1 MENNNTRVCTLV
13 HGTYQERTDSEW
25 GLYHMPRA
33 RKKKKKRWQM
43 RCLKASALEGILA
56 LPTPT
61 SRTAVRLE
69 IEGKKVVLGAVKRI
83 TPVYNCQLGLVNG
96 VS

>member
-1 MENNNTRVCTLV
+1 
-13 HGTYQERTDSEW
+13 
-25 GLYHMPRA
+25 
-33 RKKKKKRWQM
+33 M
-43 RCLKASALEGILA
+43 RCSKASALEGILA

-69 IEGKKVVLGAVKRI
+69 IEGKKVVLRTVKRI
-83 TPVYNCQLGLVNG
+83 TPVYNCQLCLVNG